1 MTTNEEQ
8 QALFDY
14 FIHSAD
20 LAHNTKKFKISLK
33 WVELLSNEF
42 WLQGD
47 KERKMNLNISFL
59 CDRDT
64 TNVPKSQVGFIGGF
78 IIPTYNYLVV
88 MFPTLSYTIE
98 NAKNNLNRW
107 QKLADEGRKKGW
119 TPEKKKENKNSKDKQ
134 NISKKKEKNH
144 KDILK
149 RRANVVE
156 IKID

>member
-1 MTTNEEQ
+1 
-8 QALFDY
+8 
-14 FIHSAD
+14 
-20 LAHNTKKFKISLK
+20 
-33 WVELLSNEF
+33 
-42 WLQGD
+42 
-47 KERKMNLNISFL
+47 MNLNISFL

-98 NAKNNLNRW
+98 NAKNNLNTW

-119 TPEKKKENKNSKDKQ
+119 TPEKKKNTKNNFSKEK
-134 NISKKKEKNH
+134 NNEHKKKER
-144 KDILK
+144 ILK
-149 RRANVVE
+149 RKTNVVE